1 MRGSTDPVGLA
12 PAACSIRLSGPDP
25 TGLPTWLDSDESG
38 VAGGVAGGRGSGG
51 TGTCAAGITAV
62 PHIPLLVRFGD
73 RQLQLLRGPP
83 SNRHPS
89 GQETGSRPPGPGTL
103 PPSPCDS
110 QPSPSPSPRKP
121 PPVPELNPAVRPR
134 EKAHGGAGPGALAAR
149 RRRNSPA
156 VRRALVWETIGGQAR
171 CGLFAI

>member
-73 RQLQLLRGPP
+73 RQLRLLRGPP
-83 SNRHPS
+83 SNRQPS
-89 GQETGSRPPGPGTL
+89 GQETGSRPPGTL